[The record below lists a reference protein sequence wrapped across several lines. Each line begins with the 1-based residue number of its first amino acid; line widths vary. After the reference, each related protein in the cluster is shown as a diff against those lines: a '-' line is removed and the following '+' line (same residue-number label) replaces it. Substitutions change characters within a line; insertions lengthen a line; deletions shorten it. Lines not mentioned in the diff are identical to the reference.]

1 MVRANKDKR
10 LKVLLVNGSPHR
22 SGNTFTALSEV
33 ARTLEEEGMEAEIV
47 HVGNRPVQGCIG
59 CYKCREKGVCVFQDE
74 TYLTLREKLAE
85 ADGIIIGSPVYFG
98 GPSGSLC
105 ALLDRLFYSSGRL
118 AQYKPAA
125 SVVVC
130 RRRSHR
136 HFRPAEQILHHPQY
150 ARRSVTILEQRA
162 RAKSG
167 RSLAGCGRPAD
178 HAHAGSQHG
187 VDAAQPARQYS
198 PLRNRRKATY
208 KLYPIICV

>member
-105 ALLDRLFYSSGRL
+105 ALTACSI
-118 AQYKPAA
+118 PAA
-125 SVVVC
+125 GWHSTS
-130 RRRSHR
+130 RRHPWWSAV
-136 HFRPAEQILHHPQY
+136 AEEP
-150 ARRSVTILEQRA
+150 
-162 RAKSG
+162 
-167 RSLAGCGRPAD
+167 P
-178 HAHAGSQHG
+178 
-187 VDAAQPARQYS
+187 
-198 PLRNRRKATY
+198 PLSTG
-208 KLYPIICV
+208 

>member
-33 ARTLEEEGMEAEIV
+33 ARTLEEEGLEAEIV

-98 GPSGSLC
+98 GPSGS
-105 ALLDRLFYSSGRL
+105 
-118 AQYKPAA
+118 
-125 SVVVC
+125 
-130 RRRSHR
+130 
-136 HFRPAEQILHHPQY
+136 HFRPAEQILHHTQY

-162 RAKSG
+162 RAESG
-167 RSLAGCGRPAD
+167 RSLAGCGRPAN

-187 VDAAQPARQYS
+187 LDAAQPARQYS

>member
-85 ADGIIIGSPVYFG
+85 ADGIIIGSPVYF
-98 GPSGSLC
+98 
-105 ALLDRLFYSSGRL
+105 ADRREASVPCST
-118 AQYKPAA
+118 ACSIPAA
-125 SVVVC
+125 GWHSTS
-130 RRRSHR
+130 RRHPWWSAV
-136 HFRPAEQILHHPQY
+136 AEEP
-150 ARRSVTILEQRA
+150 
-162 RAKSG
+162 
-167 RSLAGCGRPAD
+167 P
-178 HAHAGSQHG
+178 
-187 VDAAQPARQYS
+187 
-198 PLRNRRKATY
+198 PLSTG
-208 KLYPIICV
+208 

>member
-47 HVGNRPVQGCIG
+47 HVGNRPVQRCIG

-85 ADGIIIGSPVYFG
+85 
-98 GPSGSLC
+98 
-105 ALLDRLFYSSGRL
+105 
-118 AQYKPAA
+118 
-125 SVVVC
+125 
-130 RRRSHR
+130 
-136 HFRPAEQILHHPQY
+136 
-150 ARRSVTILEQRA
+150 
-162 RAKSG
+162 SG
-167 RSLAGCGRPAD
+167 RSLAGCGRPAN

-187 VDAAQPARQYS
+187 VDAAQPVRQYS
-198 PLRNRRKATY
+198 PPSETEEILHTNFIR
-208 KLYPIICV
+208 

>member
-10 LKVLLVNGSPHR
+10 LKVLLVNGSPHH

-59 CYKCREKGVCVFQDE
+59 CYK
-74 TYLTLREKLAE
+74 
-85 ADGIIIGSPVYFG
+85 G
-98 GPSGSLC
+98 GLPS
-105 ALLDRLFYSSGRL
+105 
-118 AQYKPAA
+118 
-125 SVVVC
+125 
-130 RRRSHR
+130 RRSHR